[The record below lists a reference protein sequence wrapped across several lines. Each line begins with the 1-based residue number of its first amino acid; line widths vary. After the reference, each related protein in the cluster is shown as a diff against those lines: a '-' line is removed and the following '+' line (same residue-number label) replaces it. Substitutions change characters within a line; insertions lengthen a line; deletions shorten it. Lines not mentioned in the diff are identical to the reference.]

1 MEEPLFDSLP
11 FADAAEGL
19 RELWRE
25 AFADDDVF
33 IDAFFSTFP
42 VADVVHTLSLGG
54 RVVAALYALPCN
66 LRVGGDVL
74 PAAYLYAV
82 ATAGAYRDKGYMRLL
97 MGKVEELLR
106 ARGVKMF
113 FLLPAD
119 KGLRSFYARLGYS
132 DCSRTAVEECVLG
145 DDPPADYRLA
155 EVEDVSLIRAF
166 WERCALG
173 ASAAV
178 MHSPEL
184 LAMNIINCRLAGG
197 GVYAAYDGEA
207 LSAVAFVINDN
218 GRALLLDVRSCNAS
232 VERFLL
238 NALRVRLGVATLW
251 RVVTGRGE
259 PRCMGRLLEP
269 LPQGVCD
276 NINISMM
283 LDK

>member
-11 FADAAEGL
+11 FANVAEGL

-25 AFADDDVF
+25 AFADDDAF

-54 RVVAALYALPCN
+54 RVVAALYALPFS
-66 LRVGGDVL
+66 LRVEGAVL

-82 ATAGAYRDKGYMRLL
+82 ATAAAYRGRGYMRLL

-106 ARGVKMF
+106 AKGVKML

-145 DDPPADYRLA
+145 DESLADYRLA
-155 EVEDVSLIRAF
+155 EVDDASHIRAF
-166 WERCALG
+166 WERCAVG
-173 ASAAV
+173 AAAV
-178 MHSPEL
+178 MHSPEF
-184 LAMNIINCRLAGG
+184 LAMNIIHCGLAGG

-232 VERFLL
+232 AERFLL
-238 NALRVRLGVATLW
+238 NALRARLGVATLW

-269 LPQGVCD
+269 LPQGACD